1 MTTVQDILTF
11 MEGLAPYK
19 LAESWDNVGLLCG
32 RFDAPVELAK
42 RYLPLFDLNLGWLL
56 PAVIGF
62 IIGMAI
68 HLSKRSRAN

>member
-1 MTTVQDILTF
+1 MKSLPAGVQTAL
-11 MEGLAPYK
+11 
-19 LAESWDNVGLLCG
+19 

-68 HLSKRSRAN
+68 HLSTRSRAN